1 MNKITNSEIQK
12 YHVQSVTGNRLTG
25 TVEQNKRV
33 FDNFPQFVAD
43 RINEIID
50 ELTGTGGAGS
60 ISTTG
65 GTLQSVLD
73 SYLASIND
81 RYTKDATNTL
91 VTAETK
97 DLVKS
102 VAVDINTGVITVT
115 NKDGTAT
122 TIDTAIEKI
131 PATFS
136 LENDDA
142 TGKASL
148 VVTNQD
154 GSVTKTDVSNL
165 LNHYTFD
172 NTGLINFTSVKSA
185 DGYHITAVVNDASV
199 GMAQLNAE
207 VTDYI
212 NNVKAAVALSEA
224 NANTS
229 ETNAKTSET
238 NASASAS
245 KAQSYA
251 VGGTGTRTGEDSDNA
266 KHYAEQASNSASSAE
281 SSASSATSSATSAAT
296 SAASAEK
303 AYNDLK
309 GIEGLG
315 DITEFKK
322 QLDNKADHKYN
333 QNASVLGVT
342 KTTEQLGDEQALFK
356 KGGIFSGTAAESGIV
371 TRGICGITTPDENGG
386 CTKENLYIN
395 YDGGTEYK
403 SDRQIV
409 LQAGTVGAH
418 YGHNLYQYAV
428 ARGDAVKGYVD
439 NATVASARNATNA
452 TNATN
457 DADGN
462 PIKTTYRKVSDSYSK
477 TEVDNK
483 VANSSKSI
491 TITTDDLIANYTFAQ
506 LLNLLES
513 GTTVYLQITR
523 NDPIYGID
531 DTILNIC
538 SYSDHE
544 TTWTTNFA
552 GNQYSSV
559 LAVRAA
565 KNNSDRSIG
574 IYYIMICPNTYTT
587 VSTISIAASAWDS
600 ASKTATVSVSG
611 VRADNAVD
619 VAPALDSASK
629 TAKVARVAP
638 VGDIDIVGDVAVDV
652 SPAESSYD
660 DYVNAG
666 IRATEQGDET
676 LTFAC
681 KTIPT
686 KAISVNIKVISTEA
700 EAGNRNVK

>member
-25 TVEQNKRV
+25 TVEQNKMV

-115 NKDGTAT
+115 KKDGTST

-165 LNHYTFD
+165 LNHYTFE
-172 NTGLINFTSVKSA
+172 NTGLINFTAVKSA

-212 NNVKAAVALSEA
+212 NGVKAAVALSEA
-224 NANTS
+224 NAKTS

-238 NASASAS
+238 NAFASAS

-266 KHYAEQASNSASSAE
+266 KYYAEQASNSASSAE

-322 QLDNKADHKYN
+322 QLDNKANHKYN
-333 QNASVLGVT
+333 QNVNVLDVT
-342 KTTEQLGDEQALFK
+342 KTTEQIGDEQALFT
-356 KGGIFSGTAAESGIV
+356 KGAVFSGTAREAGLV
-371 TRGICGITTPDENGG
+371 TRGICGITSPDENGG
-386 CTKENLYIN
+386 CTKENIYIN

-403 SDRQIV
+403 SDRQMV
-409 LQAGTVGAH
+409 LQAGAVGAH
-418 YGHNLYQYAV
+418 YGHNLYQYAA

-439 NATVASARNATNA
+439 NATVASAQK
-452 TNATN
+452 ATN
-457 DADGN
+457 DSDGN
-462 PIKTTYRKVSDSYSK
+462 AINATYRKVADSYSK
-477 TEVDNK
+477 TEVDGIAK
-483 VANSSKSI
+483 ADASRFIV
-491 TITTDDLIANYTFAQ
+491 ITTDDLISNYTHATLAE
-506 LLNLLES
+506 LLGSHKN
-513 GTTVYLQITR
+513 VYLKITD
-523 NDPIYGID
+523 NDPIAEY
-531 DTILNIC
+531 TNNRILNLYGFYGDEVEWGTQSGYDGMVLMTVVNTVDDHSGDGHISL
-538 SYSDHE
+538 SY
-544 TTWTTNFA
+544 NIV
-552 GNQYSSV
+552 YS
-559 LAVRAA
+559 
-565 KNNSDRSIG
+565 
-574 IYYIMICPNTYTT
+574 NTLTI
-587 VSTISIAASAWDS
+587 VSTVNIAASAWDS

-611 VRADNAVD
+611 VTADNAVD
-619 VAPALDSASK
+619 VA
-629 TAKVARVAP
+629 
-638 VGDIDIVGDVAVDV
+638 
-652 SPAESSYD
+652 PAESSYD

-666 IRATEQGDET
+666 IRATEQSEGTGSNGT
-676 LTFAC
+676 LTFTC

-686 KAISVNIKVISTEA
+686 KAISVNIKAVSTKA
-700 EAGNRNVK
+700 ITATRNVN

>member
-115 NKDGTAT
+115 KKDGTAT

-148 VVTNQD
+148 VITNQD

-172 NTGLINFTSVKSA
+172 NTGLINFTAVKSG
-185 DGYHITAVVNDASV
+185 DGYHITAVVNDASI

-212 NNVKAAVALSEA
+212 NGVKAAVALSEA
-224 NANTS
+224 NAKTS

-238 NASASAS
+238 NASSSAS
-245 KAQSYA
+245 KSQSYA

-266 KHYAEQASNSASSAE
+266 KYYAEQASNSASSAE

-309 GIEGLG
+309 GIENLG

-322 QLDNKADHKYN
+322 QLDNKANHKYN
-333 QNASVLGVT
+333 QNVNVLDVT
-342 KTTEQLGDEQALFK
+342 KTTEQIGDEQALFT
-356 KGGIFSGTAAESGIV
+356 KGAVFSGTAMEAGLV
-371 TRGICGITTPDENGG
+371 TRGICGITSPDENGG

-403 SDRQIV
+403 SDRQMV
-409 LQAGTVGAH
+409 LQAGEVGAH
-418 YGHNLYQYAV
+418 YGHNLYQYAA

-439 NATVASARNATNA
+439 NATVASAQK
-452 TNATN
+452 ATN
-457 DADGN
+457 DSDGN
-462 PIKTTYRKVSDSYSK
+462 AINATYRKVSDSYSK
-477 TEVDNK
+477 AEVDNVDKYLASK
-483 VANSSKSI
+483 VDTISTDELISK
-491 TITTDDLIANYTFAQ
+491 YTAYELFNNF
-506 LLNLLES
+506 LDYRK
-513 GTTVYLQITR
+513 TVYLSLTE
-523 NDPIYGID
+523 NDPIYDMVRGRMSMCWHGDGEVAWVAQTDKLGILGTAIVSIKD
-531 DTILNIC
+531 VDANKEDGSLRLRYTIIN
-538 SYSDHE
+538 
-544 TTWTTNFA
+544 TNTA
-552 GNQYSSV
+552 TV
-559 LAVRAA
+559 
-565 KNNSDRSIG
+565 
-574 IYYIMICPNTYTT
+574 
-587 VSTISIAASAWDS
+587 VSTINIAVSAWDS
-600 ASKTATVSVSG
+600 ASKTAAVTVYG
-611 VRADNAVD
+611 VTADNAVD
-619 VAPALDSASK
+619 VA
-629 TAKVARVAP
+629 
-638 VGDIDIVGDVAVDV
+638 
-652 SPAESSYD
+652 PAESSYD

-666 IRATEQGDET
+666 IRATAQSGGTGDNGT

-686 KAISVNIKVISTEA
+686 KTISVNVKSIFTAVFSA
-700 EAGNRNVK
+700 NRNVK